1 MGSPI
6 NLIFGR
12 STPLGP
18 GLQSWESADF
28 PSVLSFLASPSKHS
42 FQCSTKFSRQFIGN
56 TLMAIGTVFLSMALQ
71 SGTWSGAFYMS
82 CFRLSFQAP
91 IFHALFTCRI
101 THSPSQLRP
110 KVPLSPTPED
120 RNSVTSSHSSWPLTV
135 SRPLSQFAYPTTICV
150 IV

>member
-56 TLMAIGTVFLSMALQ
+56 TLMAIDTVFLSMALQ
-71 SGTWSGAFYMS
+71 SGTWSGALCKLTMS
-82 CFRLSFQAP
+82 CWRLSFQAP
-91 IFHALFTCRI
+91 IFHALFTSNHTFSIWFHFLLHLKTEIVLLAHTLLGHWPRLV
-101 THSPSQLRP
+101 HYH
-110 KVPLSPTPED
+110 
-120 RNSVTSSHSSWPLTV
+120 NSLIQRQSV
-135 SRPLSQFAYPTTICV
+135 
-150 IV
+150 